1 MYTINF
7 PAIAPSAA
15 HNFSVKTIEF
25 KMAAVSV
32 KKSIELH
39 PNMLYKIYMYI
50 VMWCCPWSYVG
61 ETGRFFET
69 RKKEHVRNVSLM
81 PYSRFQLGLQITL
94 FTFKFSSD

>member
-32 KKSIELH
+32 KKSIA
-39 PNMLYKIYMYI
+39 
-50 VMWCCPWSYVG
+50 
-61 ETGRFFET
+61 ETGYET
-69 RKKEHVRNVSLM
+69 RQTSKGHVIVVVFRGHVVLTLHKLLYFRAKEK
-81 PYSRFQLGLQITL
+81 FITIIL
-94 FTFKFSSD
+94 T